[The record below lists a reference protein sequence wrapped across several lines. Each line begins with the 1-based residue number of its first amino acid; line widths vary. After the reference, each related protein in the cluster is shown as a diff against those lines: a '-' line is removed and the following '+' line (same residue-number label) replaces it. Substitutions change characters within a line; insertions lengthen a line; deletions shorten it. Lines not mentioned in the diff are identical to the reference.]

1 MTDFIYRIVDNTDE
15 VYWLDDADEIL
26 RSFGTVEQ
34 VTRFMLVDPED
45 ITDSINGNYYTD
57 E

>member
-1 MTDFIYRIVDNTDE
+1 MTDFIYRVIDSSYE
-15 VYWLDDADEIL
+15 VYWTDEPETILAD
-26 RSFGTVEQ
+26 FGTVQE

>member
-1 MTDFIYRIVDNTDE
+1 MTDFVYRVIDSTDE
-15 VYWLDDADEIL
+15 TYWVDDPETILD
-26 RSFGTVEQ
+26 SFGTVQ
-34 VTRFMLVDPED
+34 DVTRFMLVDPED

>member
-26 RSFGTVEQ
+26 SSFGTVEQ

>member
-1 MTDFIYRIVDNTDE
+1 MTDFIYRVIDSSYE
-15 VYWLDDADEIL
+15 VYWTDEPETILAD
-26 RSFGTVEQ
+26 FGTVQE

-45 ITDSINGNYYTD
+45 VTDSINGNYYTD